1 MSEIPCGPMDSDVGR
16 TECCLAL
23 FCYVDMR
30 RKCSSIP
37 TKISF
42 LHHHSAGKGSRVPQ
56 VGRGVRALTQQGGL
70 SRDAETL
77 G

>member
-1 MSEIPCGPMDSDVGR
+1 MEY
-16 TECCLAL
+16 CLAL

-37 TKISF
+37 PPKISF

-56 VGRGVRALTQQGGL
+56 VVREVRALTQQGGL
-70 SRDAETL
+70 SGDAKML

>member
-1 MSEIPCGPMDSDVGR
+1 MDSDVGR

-23 FCYVDMR
+23 FCYVDIR

-42 LHHHSAGKGSRVPQ
+42 LHHHSAGKGSGVPQ
-56 VGRGVRALTQQGGL
+56 VGREVRALTQQGGL